1 MQMGTAAISDRLP
14 TLVNLG
20 YKTDVRIGPGWILF
34 AIASYIL
41 WIFTAVFAFNDITL
55 PILNLQQTLGL
66 LGTLAFATSTGVSF
80 LVSSLISRQNK
91 HAERE
96 QEIAWEILNGVQS
109 RTRPEQMHVLL
120 PLSSAE
126 QDFSILLQRT
136 RQHSAILWS
145 LLVLI
150 PYAGWVFVIAALF
163 LLTRDSN
170 IHETMERSLFE
181 DLDRTVTAGG
191 WQRAALDGQIP
202 PSRNGTLYAIAS
214 VLTVGIVAISWLY
227 VMIIG
232 EEAHFRFH
240 SVLEPRL
247 LEAFSNQGSRTGSVG

>member
-1 MQMGTAAISDRLP
+1 MGTAAISDRLP

-41 WIFTAVFAFNDITL
+41 WIFTAVFAFNGITL

-91 HAERE
+91 HAER
-96 QEIAWEILNGVQS
+96 
-109 RTRPEQMHVLL
+109 
-120 PLSSAE
+120 
-126 QDFSILLQRT
+126 
-136 RQHSAILWS
+136 
-145 LLVLI
+145 
-150 PYAGWVFVIAALF
+150 
-163 LLTRDSN
+163 
-170 IHETMERSLFE
+170 